1 MKSFS
6 ITFSFTDRSS
16 NPVESPAEV
25 EASTLPVGLAKA
37 TREFWKKQDR
47 KARFDILKSGLKI
60 SVTAGEEK
68 AEKEETATA

>member
-1 MKSFS
+1 MKTFS
-6 ITFSFTDRSS
+6 IVFSFTDRTS
-16 NPVESPAEV
+16 NAVEALSDV

-60 SVTAGEEK
+60 SVVAGEEK
-68 AEKEETATA
+68 AEKATA